1 MMMMMTDGDDTNDDD
16 GNDDE
21 NLNEVGDEAEV
32 FTDCLVLG
40 LQPN

>member
-21 NLNEVGDEAEV
+21 NLYEVGDEAEV